1 MSDFQVQKTFE
12 SLVSS
17 CREKYPALRSPGIRS
32 VFLFFNFFLVIM
44 AYYQVKP
51 ASRSFF
57 IESLSSTRM
66 PYVWIASALTMGLF
80 ITWYHRLV
88 ERHSRMHVVLGTC
101 LSVSVILLAFRLAS
115 NQPGPVQ
122 SVLFYVFVDIIGVVL
137 VEQFWSLTNS
147 IYTTAEGKTWF
158 GIVGSGGLVGG
169 VAGGWAAALLIEH
182 TPMKTPDLLVIAA
195 GIILLISVLTW
206 AMGRIGLYCEVERAN
221 HRLPPTH
228 GWQILSQSRYLVLI
242 AAVLLLAQIASPV
255 VEYQFLNTVER
266 VYTEVDARTA
276 FLAMFFSTM
285 GLISI
290 GINVVITPLVTRFLG
305 TIAGLLVQPV
315 MMGLCSWGFL
325 LHPTLFFSGATKIS
339 DRALSY
345 SINRASKELLY
356 VPVDP
361 VLIYQAKAWIDMFG
375 YRTFKIAGS
384 VLILLM
390 TQWLPVTMSVNEL
403 SWFTIV
409 ICGLWVMFVMF
420 LRQEYKVIYQKTQ

>member
-1 MSDFQVQKTFE
+1 
-12 SLVSS
+12 
-17 CREKYPALRSPGIRS
+17 
-32 VFLFFNFFLVIM
+32 
-44 AYYQVKP
+44 
-51 ASRSFF
+51 
-57 IESLSSTRM
+57 
-66 PYVWIASALTMGLF
+66 
-80 ITWYHRLV
+80 
-88 ERHSRMHVVLGTC
+88 
-101 LSVSVILLAFRLAS
+101 
-115 NQPGPVQ
+115 
-122 SVLFYVFVDIIGVVL
+122 
-137 VEQFWSLTNS
+137 
-147 IYTTAEGKTWF
+147 
-158 GIVGSGGLVGG
+158 
-169 VAGGWAAALLIEH
+169 LLIEH
-182 TPMKTPDLLVIAA
+182 TSMKTPDLLVIAA

-221 HRLPPTH
+221 HGLPPTH
-228 GWQILSQSRYLVLI
+228 GWQILSQSRYLLLI
-242 AAVLLLAQIASPV
+242 AGLLLLAQIASPF

-266 VYTEVDARTA
+266 VYTEMDARTA
-276 FLAMFFSTM
+276 FLSMFFGTM

-290 GINVVITPLVTRFLG
+290 GINMVITPLVTRFLG
-305 TIAGLLVQPV
+305 TITGLLVQPI

-384 VLILLM
+384 ALILLM

-409 ICGLWVMFVMF
+409 MCGLWVMFVMF
-420 LRQEYKVIYQKTQ
+420 LRQEYKVIYQKAQ

>member
-1 MSDFQVQKTFE
+1 VSKIQVQKTSE
-12 SLVSS
+12 SLVTT
-17 CREKYPALRSPGIRS
+17 CLEKYPALRSPGIRS
-32 VFLFFNFFLVIM
+32 GFLFFNFFLVIM

-51 ASRSFF
+51 ASRSLF
-57 IESLSSTRM
+57 IESLSSSRL
-66 PYVWIASALTMGLF
+66 PYVWIASALAMGLF
-80 ITWYHRLV
+80 ITWYHGLV
-88 ERHSRMHVVLGTC
+88 ERHSRIHVVLGTC

-147 IYTTAEGKTWF
+147 IYTTPEGRTWF

-169 VAGGWAAALLIEH
+169 VAGGWAAALLIKY
-182 TPMKTPDLLVIAA
+182 TPIKTPDLLLIAA

-228 GWQILSQSRYLVLI
+228 GWQILSRSRYLLLI
-242 AAVLLLAQIASPV
+242 AALLLLAQIASPF

-266 VYTEVDARTA
+266 VYTEMDARTA
-276 FLAMFFSTM
+276 FLSMFFSTM
-285 GLISI
+285 GLVSI

-305 TIAGLLVQPV
+305 AIAGLLVQPI

-325 LHPTLFFSGATKIS
+325 LHPTLFFSSATKIS

-390 TQWLPVTMSVNEL
+390 TQWLPVTMSVHEL

-409 ICGLWVMFVMF
+409 VCSLWVMFVMF
-420 LRQEYKVIYQKTQ
+420 LRKEYKVIYQKTQ